1 MKCLFSRVKTGNHY
15 GTGIRIRKVHAL
27 AWNTRTLF
35 VPRLFTS
42 RLLVNKDFIM
52 NTKVSRL
59 FHILIPTSTCGST
72 ARSRNL
78 CNHYKTEEPNR
89 IKPGTKMM
97 NKAAKVLVTIGAIFI
112 YILIATPILGALN
125 ESGASSGLVGLVLLV
140 ALIGAIRAI
149 WKKPKDGGDNNSSML
164 QK

>member
-1 MKCLFSRVKTGNHY
+1 
-15 GTGIRIRKVHAL
+15 
-27 AWNTRTLF
+27 
-35 VPRLFTS
+35 
-42 RLLVNKDFIM
+42 
-52 NTKVSRL
+52 
-59 FHILIPTSTCGST
+59 
-72 ARSRNL
+72 
-78 CNHYKTEEPNR
+78 
-89 IKPGTKMM
+89 MM
-97 NKAAKVLVTIGAIFI
+97 SKAAKVLVTIGAIFI